1 MAYLAESTLELTS
14 WLDTLI
20 AALVAVVAV
29 VVIVIGVRFVAGRT
43 RGRSAWIA
51 DLERRIRV
59 PGMTLAFVI
68 AAWIVCATTAPA
80 ALSWWPVLERL
91 LLIATVLV
99 GAWLLSTLVTFGMER
114 LMQYDSRK
122 DATSAEARRRRTQLT
137 VLNRLA
143 VVLIGV
149 IAVGAVLFSFPEV
162 RAVGTSI
169 LASAGVV
176 SIIAGLAAQSTLGNL
191 IAGIQIAFTDSIR
204 VDDVVVIEGEWGRI
218 GEINLS
224 YVVVYIWDERRL
236 IVPCTHFTSQPVE
249 SWTRRSEKILGTVY
263 MDLDWRVP
271 VDAVRE
277 RFMQIVEGSDAWDR
291 RAASVYVTGSEGG
304 FVTVR
309 FLMSAKDSD
318 DQWVLRCLVREQ
330 MVTWL
335 QREHPEALPVSR
347 VMLDRSAAQAGE
359 AAQTGEDDQPAG

>member
-1 MAYLAESTLELTS
+1 MASFALEWTS
-14 WLDTLI
+14 WIGTLI

-29 VVIVIGVRFVAGRT
+29 AAVVIGVRFAASRT

-59 PGMTLAFVI
+59 PGMTLASVI
-68 AAWIVCATTAPA
+68 AAWIVCGATAPA

-91 LLIATVLV
+91 LLIVTVLV
-99 GAWLLSTLVTFGMER
+99 GAWLLSVLVTFGMER

-122 DATSAEARRRRTQLT
+122 GAIGAEARRRRTQLT
-137 VLNRLA
+137 VLNRLV

-149 IAVGAVLFSFPEV
+149 MAIGVVLFSFPEV

-191 IAGIQIAFTDSIR
+191 IAGVQIAFTDAIR
-204 VDDVVVIEGEWGRI
+204 VGDVVVIEGEWGRI

-236 IVPCTHFTSQPVE
+236 ILPCTYFTSQPVE
-249 SWTRRSEKILGTVY
+249 SWTRRSDKILGTVF

-277 RFMQIVEGSDAWDR
+277 KFMQIIEGSDAWDR
-291 RAASVYVTGSEGG
+291 RAANVLVTGSEGG
-304 FVTVR
+304 HVTVR
-309 FLMSAKDSD
+309 FLMSSENSD
-318 DQWVLRCLVREQ
+318 DQWDLRCLVREQ

-335 QREHPEALPVSR
+335 QQEHPEALPVSR
-347 VMLDRSAAQAGE
+347 VMLDRQDPSASSG
-359 AAQTGEDDQPAG
+359 TSSLGR